1 MGEVR
6 RPAEQVSVVAAWSV
20 AGPEFV
26 PVTILDAP
34 AAYTVGWE
42 EGDVLVT
49 QGDSHIE
56 VNRRGQIEESV
67 RALATDLC

>member
-1 MGEVR
+1 M
-6 RPAEQVSVVAAWSV
+6 
-20 AGPEFV
+20 
-26 PVTILDAP
+26 TILDAP
-34 AAYTVGWE
+34 VAYTAAWE

-49 QGDSHIE
+49 QGDSHIQ